1 MSAYLPIYN
10 SRGLGM
16 KYEEKIKFAV
26 LLFRAR
32 STNSLAESQK
42 VQTQRR
48 HSMTRATC
56 TAGTVSVARDPPF
69 TCAHQTSGPNPQM
82 FSGKTTDTPALHLCV
97 EGVTASISKSDII
110 GAAIKK

>member
-1 MSAYLPIYN
+1 
-10 SRGLGM
+10 M

-26 LLFRAR
+26 LLFWAP

-48 HSMTRATC
+48 HSMTRTDLHC
-56 TAGTVSVARDPPF
+56 WHRRVARDPF
-69 TCAHQTSGPNPQM
+69 TCAHLTSGPNPQM
-82 FSGKTTDTPALHLCV
+82 FSGKTTDMPALHLCV

>member
-1 MSAYLPIYN
+1 
-10 SRGLGM
+10 M
-16 KYEEKIKFAV
+16 KYEEKIKVAV

-48 HSMTRATC
+48 HSMRRTDLHCWYPRV
-56 TAGTVSVARDPPF
+56 AGDPF
-69 TCAHQTSGPNPQM
+69 TCAHLTSGPNAQM
-82 FSGKTTDTPALHLCV
+82 FSGTTTDTPALHLCV

>member
-1 MSAYLPIYN
+1 
-10 SRGLGM
+10 M
-16 KYEEKIKFAV
+16 KYEEKIKFAL

-48 HSMTRATC
+48 HSMTRTTC
-56 TAGTVSVARDPPF
+56 TAGTVPVAGDPF
-69 TCAHQTSGPNPQM
+69 TCAHLTSGPNPQR

-97 EGVTASISKSDII
+97 ERVTASISKSDII

>member
-1 MSAYLPIYN
+1 
-10 SRGLGM
+10 M

-48 HSMTRATC
+48 HSKTRSRLALL
-56 TAGTVSVARDPPF
+56 AP
-69 TCAHQTSGPNPQM
+69 SGGGC
-82 FSGKTTDTPALHLCV
+82 SLYLRASDIRRKTRRCFHVKLTDKPALYFSL
-97 EGVTASISKSDII
+97 EGVTASISTSDII

>member
-26 LLFRAR
+26 LLFRVR
-32 STNSLAESQK
+32 GTHSLAESQK
-42 VQTQRR
+42 LQTQRR
-48 HSMTRATC
+48 HSMTRTDLHC
-56 TAGTVSVARDPPF
+56 WHRRVAGDPF
-69 TCAHQTSGPNPQM
+69 TCAHLTSVPNPQM

-97 EGVTASISKSDII
+97 ELVTASISKSDII